1 MKRTALAFLLLVLA
15 FPRAGAQAPAFEERS
30 FSGEGGV
37 EIHYLY
43 RPGRGPAI
51 VVLHGTILAAE
62 ALKQGAQEFF
72 PGRPVLALYRRGY
85 SPSARVVSTPEDIG
99 RDNAADAA
107 RAVEE
112 ARWLSGGEKACLLA
126 FSLGAMML
134 PPVDKEQILWAAL
147 VNPAAEGMLADLAPD
162 QQALAWSLRNTYE
175 ASRYWYPD
183 YRRAWIKSA
192 SQALVDDLIDRIRA
206 QQTESG
212 KDFAD
217 FLIER
222 IHNRMERR
230 VWQELIVQ
238 ERLWALFSSW
248 GTNLPEGVP
257 VFLAS
262 SRDDGMIPPSTHER
276 LARRLKA
283 SAAWVEEIRWP
294 GGHLTPV
301 FEPDLLIGRLSR
313 FDEKAREATDSRSTP

>member
-1 MKRTALAFLLLVLA
+1 MKRTLLAFFLLVLA
-15 FPRAGAQAPAFEERS
+15 FPRANAQPPAFEERA
-30 FSGEGGV
+30 FPGEGGA
-37 EIHYLY
+37 EIRYLY
-43 RPGRGPAI
+43 RPGSGPAI

-85 SPSARVVSTPEDIG
+85 SPSAAVASTPEGIG
-99 RDNAADAA
+99 RENAADAA

-112 ARWLSGGEKACLLA
+112 ARRLSGGEKVCLLA

-134 PPVDKEQILWAAL
+134 PPMGPERVLWAAL

-162 QQALAWSLRNTYE
+162 QQALAWSLKNTYE

-192 SQALVDDLIDRIRA
+192 GQALVDDLVDRIRA

-217 FLIER
+217 FLVER
-222 IHNRMERR
+222 IRTRMESRA
-230 VWQELIVQ
+230 WQELIVQ
-238 ERLWALFSSW
+238 ERLWALFSSQ
-248 GTNLPEGVP
+248 GTNLPKGVA
-257 VFLAS
+257 VLLAS

-301 FEPDLLIGRLSR
+301 FEPDLLISQLSR
-313 FDEKAREATDSRSTP
+313 FDEKVREATGSRSTP